1 MSNYNFEAI
10 LERDEEYL
18 RSRPVCKPTTAT
30 TATTATAAPIL
41 TLKWYECGKKR
52 VIGPRTS
59 ALIQC
64 IGLISDIYDAV
75 AEAFKEE
82 YNSDEI
88 TEECHDALNECSQK
102 LLDLVRRSIDDA
114 TSVDNGII

>member
-10 LERDEEYL
+10 LKCDEENL
-18 RSRPVCKPTTAT
+18 RSRPVCKAT

-64 IGLISDIYDAV
+64 IDLISDIYEAV
-75 AEAFKEE
+75 TEAFKEE

-88 TEECHDALNECSQK
+88 TEECHDALNECSQ
-102 LLDLVRRSIDDA
+102 
-114 TSVDNGII
+114 